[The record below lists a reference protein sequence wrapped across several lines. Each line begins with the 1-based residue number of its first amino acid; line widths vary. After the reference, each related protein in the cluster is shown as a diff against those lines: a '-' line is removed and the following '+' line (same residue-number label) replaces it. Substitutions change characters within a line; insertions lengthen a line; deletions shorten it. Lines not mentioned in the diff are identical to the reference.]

1 MSKNRYSPVGVCIY
15 CGSTQPPLSDEHVIA
30 YGLDGGDILPDA
42 SCKVCAAI
50 TSKVERHC
58 LQKLFMPARFHLKQR
73 SRKGLPK
80 TLPVE
85 AVISGLKTNRELTAA
100 EHPGML
106 WSWAL
111 EPPYILDGLEPM
123 GLRRGGRVA
132 MRALNNDNNE
142 RLNKLG
148 DITLPASFDV
158 TIFARMIAKIAHA
171 YAIAQRGL
179 NGFRPLALEAILADD
194 PSDIWYVVGGRSKP
208 LPGNDFHRLSIE
220 EREVIT
226 RDFRRKILLVVLVQL
241 FADFDM
247 PAHEVVV
254 GEL

>member
-1 MSKNRYSPVGVCIY
+1 MTKRRYPSVGTCIY
-15 CGSTQPPLSDEHVIA
+15 CRTIQPPLSDEHVIA

-42 SCKVCAAI
+42 SCKACAAI
-50 TSKVERHC
+50 TSKVEAHC
-58 LQKLFMPARFHLKQR
+58 LRKLFMPARFHLNQR

-85 AVISGLKTNRELTAA
+85 AIISGLKTNRELTAA

-106 WSWAL
+106 WSWAFD
-111 EPPYILDGLEPM
+111 PPYILDGLNPM
-123 GLRRGGRVA
+123 GLPRGGRIS
-132 MRALNNDNNE
+132 MRALNADSNE
-142 RLNKLG
+142 RLIKLG
-148 DITLPASFDV
+148 DVTLPAGFDS
-158 TIFARMIAKIAHA
+158 TLFARMIAKIAHA
-171 YAIAQRGL
+171 YAVVQRGL
-179 NGFRPLALEAILADD
+179 NGFRPLALEAILEEV
-194 PSDIWYVVGGRSKP
+194 PTDIWYVVGGRSTP
-208 LPGNDFHRLSIE
+208 LPGNDFHRLGIT

-226 RDFRRKILLVVLVQL
+226 RDFRRKKLLVVMVQL